1 MRNPKDY
8 LENCNYISQDDDTV
22 YIDEEALE
30 ECMSQYTNQKIIEEL
45 KNLQIGLPT
54 GTDGTLMYIRINKRI
69 KELKHQD

>member
-30 ECMSQYTNQKIIEEL
+30 ECMSQYANQKIVEEL
-45 KNLQIGLPT
+45 EVIVKGMWDN
-54 GTDGTLMYIRINKRI
+54 NKVDYLYAVKERI

>member
-8 LENCNYISQDDDTV
+8 LENCDYISQDDDTV

-30 ECMSQYTNQKIIEEL
+30 ECMSQYANQKIIEEL

-54 GTDGTLMYIRINKRI
+54 GADGMLMYIRINKRI